1 MVIDQKLAA
10 LETAEICIRR
20 KHIFGSEIKSSLDD
34 LQFEQRRNDFHFK
47 TTIFNF
53 KFTTKQKGKGNKKL
67 IK

>member
-10 LETAEICIRR
+10 LETAEICIQR
-20 KHIFGSEIKSSLDD
+20 KHSFGCEIKKSLAD
-34 LQFEQRRNDFHFK
+34 LKFEQRRSDFPLK

-53 KFTTKQKGKGNKKL
+53 KFITKTKGKGNKKL